1 MVAALVYGARASH
14 IPFKGHKSHPLL
26 RKLVFPEARPKTE
39 SPEDR
44 GKTEPLE
51 HVKVNGVPHISRHFP
66 KGESSGIC
74 SERRVI
80 SIRRSPGSNSS
91 FIGDR
96 SAPSVPT
103 QCKISATTCGS
114 SLHFPWPGYM
124 AATLISCPGSFL
136 RPARSTPSQRGSVLN
151 QEAPGLPGMI

>member
-1 MVAALVYGARASH
+1 MGLV
-14 IPFKGHKSHPLL
+14 PLTYLSRGTSPIHFWGSWSFRGPGPKPNPL
-26 RKLVFPEARPKTE
+26 RTGVICLNWEVPWRPTYQWGE
-39 SPEDR
+39 
-44 GKTEPLE
+44 
-51 HVKVNGVPHISRHFP
+51 VCRHFP

-74 SERRVI
+74 SEGRVI

-136 RPARSTPSQRGSVLN
+136 RPAQSTPSQRGSVLN

>member
-51 HVKVNGVPHISRHFP
+51 HVKVNGVPHISEGKSVGIFP
-66 KGESSGIC
+66 KGKVLASVPRGESSQSG
-74 SERRVI
+74 EVQ
-80 SIRRSPGSNSS
+80 G
-91 FIGDR
+91 
-96 SAPSVPT
+96 
-103 QCKISATTCGS
+103 
-114 SLHFPWPGYM
+114 
-124 AATLISCPGSFL
+124 ATLLS
-136 RPARSTPSQRGSVLN
+136 
-151 QEAPGLPGMI
+151 